1 MKAEKKSIIIEE
13 YVGLVRS
20 IVSRYRYY
28 NYPVEDLMQE
38 GMIGLMEAKERFD
51 GEKGA
56 SFTTYAAFWVKKRVI
71 DALNRERKESMDAI
85 AYDDSI
91 FNEEQEI
98 EAEVKVEETEL
109 EVNELNIPQDFPEE
123 EKKFLNLHFIEKQT
137 LSEIAKIM
145 NLSRER
151 IRQLKQKAMRR
162 MKQYLKKEAE
172 RS

>member
-1 MKAEKKSIIIEE
+1 MKIDKNSIVIEE

-20 IVSRYRYY
+20 IVSRYRSYS
-28 NYPVEDLMQE
+28 YPMEDLMQE

-51 GEKGA
+51 GGKGA
-56 SFTTYAAFWVKKRVI
+56 SFTTYAAFWVKKRII

-91 FNEEQEI
+91 LNEEQEK
-98 EAEVKVEETEL
+98 ETEVKIEETEL
-109 EVNELNIPQDFPEE
+109 EVNKLDIPHDFPEE
-123 EKKFLNLHFIEKQT
+123 EKKFLNLHFTEKQT

-151 IRQLKQKAMRR
+151 IRQLKQKALRR
-162 MKQYLKKEAE
+162 MKLYLKKEAE